1 MIKRKKAQSWSIDI
15 ALGVIV
21 FVAAFFIFYTLL
33 NADQGA
39 KSANL
44 RQEASNIIRQITS
57 KGGSL
62 RVVDN
67 NNANLS
73 RLNAL
78 KNTSYSELKKS
89 LRVESDFCIYFED
102 EKGNV
107 VLIDNSYKGIGSQNI
122 NLSSTPCSQK

>member
-1 MIKRKKAQSWSIDI
+1 MIKRKSQSWSIDI

-33 NADQGA
+33 NADQSTKA
-39 KSANL
+39 ANL

-57 KGGSL
+57 KGEPL

-78 KNTSYSELKKS
+78 KNTSYSELKKR
-89 LRVESDFCIYFED
+89 LRVEGDFCIYLED
-102 EKGNV
+102 ENGNV
-107 VLIDNSYKGIGSQNI
+107 VLINNSFRGIGSPNI
-122 NLSSTPCSQK
+122 NLSGAPCSQK